1 MHCSWHYLL
10 NICSGIART
19 SFCSCITQEGT
30 DERPVKPP
38 PPDYSCLF
46 LNPTVQYEEIVFLS
60 LLFAVQNSDVSTSDL
75 QQAFQAL
82 KAETDLS

>member
-1 MHCSWHYLL
+1 MALPAQHLL
-10 NICSGIART
+10 WYCENFFLFVYYTGRDGRKTCQT
-19 SFCSCITQEGT
+19 
-30 DERPVKPP
+30 P